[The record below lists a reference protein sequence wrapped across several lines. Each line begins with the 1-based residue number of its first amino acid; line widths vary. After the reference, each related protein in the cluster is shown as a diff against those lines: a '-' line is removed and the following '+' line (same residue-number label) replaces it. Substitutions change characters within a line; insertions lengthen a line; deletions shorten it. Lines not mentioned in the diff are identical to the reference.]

1 MSSSRS
7 SEKEPITRRRFLT
20 ATALGAAG
28 LGLYSGEFERH
39 HLEITYPEVRLPNLP
54 PVFDGF
60 RMAQLSDIHLDMFTE
75 PYFLRDIVARIN
87 RLRPDAV
94 FLTGDFVTH
103 QWLPHKYP
111 IHAAWACARILDG
124 IECTRRYAILG
135 NHDVVVSAQ
144 AVTAALTASRIPV
157 LRNSFAPLELG
168 ASRLWLAG
176 LDDPVEGH
184 PDLDQ
189 AIPEFLRDRA
199 DQPVLL
205 MCHAPDYADTVLA
218 HPAGKSVAFMLSG
231 HTHGG
236 QIRAPF
242 LGPMVLPDLGKKY
255 VEGLFQLQGMQLYVN
270 RGLGTVGVP
279 VRFNCPPEL
288 TCITLRRA

>member
-157 LRNSFAPLELG
+157 LRNSFAPLELDSQVVENIG
-168 ASRLWLAG
+168 GREGIRTPGLLVANEALSQLSYSPMSSREILTEANRLANQ
-176 LDDPVEGH
+176 VA
-184 PDLDQ
+184 
-189 AIPEFLRDRA
+189 AI
-199 DQPVLL
+199 V
-205 MCHAPDYADTVLA
+205 T
-218 HPAGKSVAFMLSG
+218 
-231 HTHGG
+231 
-236 QIRAPF
+236 
-242 LGPMVLPDLGKKY
+242 
-255 VEGLFQLQGMQLYVN
+255 
-270 RGLGTVGVP
+270 
-279 VRFNCPPEL
+279 
-288 TCITLRRA
+288 